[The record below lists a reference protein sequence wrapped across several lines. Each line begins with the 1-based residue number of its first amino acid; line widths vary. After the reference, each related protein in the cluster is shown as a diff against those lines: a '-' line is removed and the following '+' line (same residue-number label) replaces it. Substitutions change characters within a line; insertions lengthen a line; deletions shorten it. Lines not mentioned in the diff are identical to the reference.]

1 MSGMVA
7 GEGWTDG
14 RPGVALPRGVCAA
27 PGPPARSYHRP
38 GEGELERLAL
48 GLAVVVLA
56 LLAGCSWA
64 RQGTEARYDAASALA
79 STLRQPARG
88 TAEER
93 TYRNGRYRG
102 ASFAGVRVLPPV
114 LDAAPNQDPEYRE
127 FLVDLATALESGTAQ
142 ALASVPR
149 LGPVNPATPVGAG
162 TGLVCRV
169 EALVHVT
176 PTGQPVARDPV
187 FRDPRPKIIVFYRLE
202 DAATGEAV
210 FQYTSMGLSHWEYGP
225 WAMEDLRVRALEI
238 AGELLD
244 TLGKE

>member
-1 MSGMVA
+1 MRGMVA

-14 RPGVALPRGVCAA
+14 RPGVALPRGVSAA
-27 PGPPARSYHRP
+27 PGPPARNYHRP
-38 GEGELERLAL
+38 GAGELERLAR

-64 RQGTEARYDAASALA
+64 RRGTEARYDTASALA

-93 TYRNGRYRG
+93 TYRNGRYRD
-102 ASFAGVRVLPPV
+102 ASFAGVRVLPVV
-114 LDAAPNQDPEYRE
+114 LDAAPNEDPEYRE
-127 FLVDLATALESGTAQ
+127 FLGDLETTLASGTAQ
-142 ALASVPR
+142 ALASLPR
-149 LGPVNPATPVGAG
+149 LGPVNPAAPVASG
-162 TGLVCRV
+162 TSLVCRI

-176 PTGQPVARDPV
+176 PTGQSVGRDPV

-238 AGELLD
+238 AAELREVLD
-244 TLGKE
+244 KE